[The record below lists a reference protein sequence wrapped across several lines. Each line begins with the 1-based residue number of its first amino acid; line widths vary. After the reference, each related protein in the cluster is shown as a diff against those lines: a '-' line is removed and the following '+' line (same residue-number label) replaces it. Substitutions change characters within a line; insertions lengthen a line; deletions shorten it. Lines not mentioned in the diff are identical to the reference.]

1 MKTAAL
7 TGLTTLVGGLFFGP
21 PGLAIVMVL
30 SEQEVLR
37 SVYTVCEH
45 EKLSIETKNNL
56 KGYLFTVVMTL
67 LGGFLFGPNG
77 FVIGGIIGGYT
88 AYKKAYTSKPASEV
102 LPEMSEHEKHL
113 LCQMYSKV
121 FRGYYHRTP
130 YHEKTQKN
138 QKKKDSSFT
147 PKHRSHKKPLLNH

>member
-1 MKTAAL
+1 
-7 TGLTTLVGGLFFGP
+7 
-21 PGLAIVMVL
+21 MVL

-37 SVYTVCEH
+37 SVYTICEH

-56 KGYLFTVVMTL
+56 KGYLFTVVITL

-88 AYKKAYTSKPASEV
+88 AYKKAYTIKPASEV
-102 LPEMSEHEKHL
+102 LPEMSEHERHL

-121 FRGYYHRTP
+121 FRGVSVITAATLLTMIRNNRSYYLEILYFIRFFITS
-130 YHEKTQKN
+130 KLRLKVN
-138 QKKKDSSFT
+138 
-147 PKHRSHKKPLLNH
+147 N